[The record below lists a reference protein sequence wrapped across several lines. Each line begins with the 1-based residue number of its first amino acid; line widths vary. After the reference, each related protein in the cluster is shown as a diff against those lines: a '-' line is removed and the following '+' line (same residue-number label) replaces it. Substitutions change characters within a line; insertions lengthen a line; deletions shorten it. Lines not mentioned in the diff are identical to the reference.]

1 MEPIFKSESMKIEK
15 SRFERIDKDF
25 RYVLE
30 VLASGDQR
38 VVTLCRIPNLRN
50 IVDMLV
56 QQMGICQ
63 KSLNE
68 YLEVNQQKIFQLN
81 LIHNQS
87 IVAHTKILT
96 FRKND

>member
-1 MEPIFKSESMKIEK
+1 MEPIFKSETMKIER
-15 SRFERIDKDF
+15 SRFDRIDKDF
-25 RYVLE
+25 CYVLE
-30 VLASGDQR
+30 ALASGDQR

-68 YLEVNQQKIFQLN
+68 YLEVNM
-81 LIHNQS
+81 
-87 IVAHTKILT
+87 
-96 FRKND
+96 